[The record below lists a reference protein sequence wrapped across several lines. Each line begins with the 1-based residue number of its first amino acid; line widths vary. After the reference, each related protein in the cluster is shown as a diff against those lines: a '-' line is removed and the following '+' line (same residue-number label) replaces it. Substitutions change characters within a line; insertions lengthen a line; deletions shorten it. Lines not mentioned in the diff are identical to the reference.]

1 MRALLASALFAA
13 ATTAVYA
20 QAPDRLASSPSFF
33 ASFEGLKVHYK
44 VLGSGQPTLLLVHGW
59 TCNLGFWKA
68 QAPLAEQMR
77 VVLVD
82 LPGHGRSDKPERVYS
97 MDMMARALDAVLQ
110 DAKIEQAVLVG
121 HSMGTPVVWQFSR
134 LFPGKT
140 QALIA
145 VDGSFRSNFKSQE
158 ERERWASRNKGRD
171 YKTSMASRLDGLIG
185 TTATP
190 ELRDAIK
197 SEMLKTPQH
206 VAASCAYEMTDP
218 KVYVKDPPIGV
229 PVLGVYTT
237 NAANW
242 PADYRPAIAA
252 FIPKL
257 DYRTLDGAGHFL
269 MMERP
274 DAFNDLVRAFLRQ
287 QGLLKTP

>member
-1 MRALLASALFAA
+1 VVAALSLAALLMGGTQAPASDRI
-13 ATTAVYA
+13 A
-20 QAPDRLASSPSFF
+20 QAPSFF
-33 ASFEGLKVHYK
+33 ATFDGLKVHYK

-59 TCNLGFWKA
+59 TCNLGFWRG
-68 QAPLAEQMR
+68 QASLSDEMR

-82 LPGHGRSDKPERVYS
+82 LPGHGRSDKPERAYS
-97 MDMMARALDAVLQ
+97 MELMARALDAVLS
-110 DAKIEQAVLVG
+110 DAKIEKAVLVG

-134 LFPGKT
+134 LHPEKT

-145 VDGSFRSNFKSQE
+145 VDGSFRSNFKTQE
-158 ERERWASRNKGRD
+158 ERERWASRNKGGGD
-171 YKTSMASRLDGLIG
+171 YKTRMASRLDGLIG
-185 TTATP
+185 TTAAP
-190 ELRDAIK
+190 QLRDEIK
-197 SEMLKTPQH
+197 NEMLKTPEH
-206 VAASCAYEMTDP
+206 VAASCSYEMTDP

-229 PVLGVYTT
+229 PVLGVYTSQ
-237 NAANW
+237 W
-242 PADYRPAIAA
+242 PKDYRPEIAG

-287 QGLLKTP
+287 QGLLKAR

>member
-1 MRALLASALFAA
+1 MMVPLAAALLGAALQKPQTPVADRIG
-13 ATTAVYA
+13 
-20 QAPDRLASSPSFF
+20 QAPSFF
-33 ASFEGLKVHYK
+33 ASFDGLKVHYK
-44 VLGSGQPTLLLVHGW
+44 VLGSGQPTLVLVHGW

-68 QAPLAEQMR
+68 QAPLADQMR

-97 MDMMARALDAVLQ
+97 MELLARAVDAVLRE
-110 DAKIEQAVLVG
+110 AKIEQAVLVG

-134 LFPGKT
+134 LFPERT

-145 VDGSFRSNFKSQE
+145 VDGSFRSNFTTQE
-158 ERERWASRNKGRD
+158 ERERWASRHKGQD
-171 YKTSMASRLDGLIG
+171 YRTRMAARLDGLIG
-185 TTATP
+185 TTASP
-190 ELRDAIK
+190 ELRDEIK
-197 SEMLKTPQH
+197 GEMLKTPQH

-218 KVYVKDPPIGV
+218 KVYLKDPPIGV
-229 PVLGVYTT
+229 PVLGIYTT
-237 NAANW
+237 NTASW
-242 PADYRPAIAA
+242 PSDYRPAIAA

-257 DYRTLDGAGHFL
+257 EYRTMEGAGHFL

-287 QGLLKTP
+287 HGLLKAP

>member
-1 MRALLASALFAA
+1 MAALSLAALLMGGLQSPAA
-13 ATTAVYA
+13 DRIA
-20 QAPDRLASSPSFF
+20 QAPSFF
-33 ASFEGLKVHYK
+33 ATFDGLKVHYK

-59 TCNLGFWKA
+59 TCNLGFWKG
-68 QAPLAEQMR
+68 QASLSDEMR

-82 LPGHGRSDKPERVYS
+82 LPGHGRSDKPERAYS
-97 MDMMARALDAVLQ
+97 MELMARALDAVLS
-110 DAKIEQAVLVG
+110 DAKIEKAVLVG

-134 LFPGKT
+134 LHPEKT

-145 VDGSFRSNFKSQE
+145 VDGSFRSNFKTQE
-158 ERERWASRNKGRD
+158 ERERWASRNKGGGD
-171 YKTSMASRLDGLIG
+171 YKTRMASRLDGLIG
-185 TTATP
+185 TTAAPQLRDEIKAEMLRTP
-190 ELRDAIK
+190 E
-197 SEMLKTPQH
+197 H
-206 VAASCAYEMTDP
+206 VAASCSYEMTDP

-229 PVLGVYTT
+229 PVLGVYTSQ
-237 NAANW
+237 W
-242 PADYRPAIAA
+242 PKDYRPEIAG

-287 QGLLKTP
+287 QGLLKAR

>member
-1 MRALLASALFAA
+1 MAALSLA
-13 ATTAVYA
+13 AVLMGGMQAPASDRIA
-20 QAPDRLASSPSFF
+20 QAPSFF
-33 ASFEGLKVHYK
+33 ATFDGLKVHYK

-59 TCNLGFWKA
+59 TCNLGFWRG
-68 QAPLAEQMR
+68 QASLSDEMR

-82 LPGHGRSDKPERVYS
+82 LPGHGRSDKPERAYS
-97 MDMMARALDAVLQ
+97 MELMARALDAVLS
-110 DAKIEQAVLVG
+110 DAKIEKAVLVG

-134 LFPGKT
+134 LHPEKT

-145 VDGSFRSNFKSQE
+145 VDGSFRSNFKTQE
-158 ERERWASRNKGRD
+158 ERERWASRNKGGGD
-171 YKTSMASRLDGLIG
+171 YKTRMASRLDGLIG
-185 TTATP
+185 TTAAPQLRDEIKAEMLRTP
-190 ELRDAIK
+190 E
-197 SEMLKTPQH
+197 H
-206 VAASCAYEMTDP
+206 VAASCSYEMTDP

-229 PVLGVYTT
+229 PVLGVYTSQ
-237 NAANW
+237 W
-242 PADYRPAIAA
+242 PKDYRPEIAG

-287 QGLLKTP
+287 QGLLKAR

>member
-1 MRALLASALFAA
+1 VVAALSLAALLMGGLQAP
-13 ATTAVYA
+13 ATDRIA
-20 QAPDRLASSPSFF
+20 QAPSFF
-33 ASFEGLKVHYK
+33 ATFDGLKVHYK

-59 TCNLGFWKA
+59 TCNLGFWRG
-68 QAPLAEQMR
+68 QASLSDEMR

-82 LPGHGRSDKPERVYS
+82 LPGHGRSDKPERAYS
-97 MDMMARALDAVLQ
+97 MELMARALDAVLS
-110 DAKIEQAVLVG
+110 DAKIEKAVLVG

-134 LFPGKT
+134 LHPEKT

-145 VDGSFRSNFKSQE
+145 VDGSFRSNFKTQE
-158 ERERWASRNKGRD
+158 ERERWAARNKGGGD
-171 YKTSMASRLDGLIG
+171 YKTRMASRLDGLIG
-185 TTATP
+185 TSATP
-190 ELRDAIK
+190 ELRDEIK
-197 SEMLKTPQH
+197 AEMLRTPEH
-206 VAASCAYEMTDP
+206 VAASCSYEMTDP

-229 PVLGVYTT
+229 PVLGVYTSQ
-237 NAANW
+237 W
-242 PADYRPAIAA
+242 PKDYRPEISG

-287 QGLLKTP
+287 QGLLKAR